1 MKKNEGT
8 QGDRPQGQNFDDVP
22 VHTSESIAKRS
33 EQSKSADIIVLEQL
47 KMREKTLAK
56 LLGGVMDTVKFQT
69 VALTTIRTSEK
80 LRKCSPV
87 SLVTAV
93 MMAAQR
99 GLSLDPTLGHAY
111 LVPYGNEAQYQ
122 TGYQGK
128 IFLARR
134 DGDVMV
140 DTFIVHANDKFTIR
154 RTPAGNEFEH
164 IPAPLT
170 EEPGEAIGWVA
181 RAHFPDGRVL
191 WEVMRRSEVE
201 KIRDTVKRKYGK
213 DTPAWRDHFDEM
225 GRGKVVTRLAKYLPQ
240 CPSLQLDAAQESALD
255 HGGVVIDL
263 TTDTDEA
270 IEPVVVPAENVEAS
284 VGPLRVT
291 PPAAEDDDIPFG
303 HPGSLVRTRGTN
315 TATDGGGAAEE
326 NADPGE
332 APGAS
337 GVVSGKA
344 ALGRYV
350 AQARE
355 EAVVA
360 PAILAKAL
368 GVTPAVLSGLEKGQ
382 VAFTR
387 EQALAAAKCLN
398 LHPDD
403 ILAIG
408 GFAVESDNPPDNQQ
422 GESHEST
429 GKDSQRGLSFKR

>member
-1 MKKNEGT
+1 MKKNESV
-8 QGDRPQGQNFDDVP
+8 QGDKSQGQNFDDVP
-22 VHTSESIAKRS
+22 VHTSESLAKRS

-47 KMREKTLAK
+47 KMREKTLSK

-134 DGDVMV
+134 DGNVMV
-140 DTFIVHANDKFTIR
+140 DTFIVHENDKFTIR

-201 KIRDTVKRKYGK
+201 KIRDTVRRKYGK

-263 TTDTDEA
+263 TSDTDEA
-270 IEPVVVPAENVEAS
+270 VEPVVVPAENVEAAASAFQGGS
-284 VGPLRVT
+284 VAVER
-291 PPAAEDDDIPFG
+291 PAGAVDIG
-303 HPGSLVRTRGTN
+303 KS
-315 TATDGGGAAEE
+315 ES
-326 NADPGE
+326 DPGE
-332 APGAS
+332 AFGAS
-337 GVVSGKA
+337 GAVSGKA
-344 ALGRYV
+344 ALGHYV

-355 EAVVA
+355 EAGVA
-360 PAILAKAL
+360 PAILAKAI

-403 ILAIG
+403 VLSIG
-408 GFAVESDNPPDNQQ
+408 GFASENPSENPGASA
-422 GESHEST
+422 GESS
-429 GKDSQRGLSFKR
+429 GKDS